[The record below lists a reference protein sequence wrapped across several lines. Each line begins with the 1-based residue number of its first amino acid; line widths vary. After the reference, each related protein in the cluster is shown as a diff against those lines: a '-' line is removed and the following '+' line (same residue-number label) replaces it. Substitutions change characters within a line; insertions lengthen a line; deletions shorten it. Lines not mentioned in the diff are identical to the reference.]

1 MSRMLRRAVALA
13 IVVSAL
19 VGLCV
24 SCNSSA
30 SDDAIS
36 IGMLYPTSGS
46 QGVPGRQEA
55 RGVQLAME
63 WVNAHGG
70 VHGRAIRLVSA
81 AADRPEA
88 VPSAMDALHR
98 DGIEIAVG
106 SHGSAMSAAAAK
118 AATRNG
124 MLFWETGAVGEATQ
138 PGIAN
143 GRNFFRAAPMGANL
157 GRAAVAFIR
166 DQVTPRLGPQ
176 GRPLRYG
183 VAYIDDVYGRAVGA
197 GAVEEINRSSQAFA
211 GAFPYPAK
219 TKDFAALAARI
230 AAAHP
235 DVLFV
240 SSYVNDGVALR
251 KEFVATHVPFVAS
264 IGTSSAYCMPEFGK
278 RLGIDAVG
286 LFASDKP
293 DANVVRPDALRPAT
307 RRMLTWAN
315 DRYRDR
321 YGASM
326 SAPALSGF
334 SNAYAL
340 FGRVLPRA
348 RAIVSA
354 SVAAAAVATKLPLGA
369 LPNGGGLDLAPAGAA
384 DAGENR
390 NAISVIEEWVAP
402 NKMEVVWPPA
412 FATHPIDPITPAR

>member
-1 MSRMLRRAVALA
+1 MSGVFRRALVLSVVLAAFAALT
-13 IVVSAL
+13 
-19 VGLCV
+19 V
-24 SCNSSA
+24 SCTSSA
-30 SDDAIS
+30 SPDAIS

-46 QGVPGRQEA
+46 QGVPGRQEE
-55 RGVQLAME
+55 RGAQLAME

-70 VHGRAIRLVSA
+70 VHGRPIRLVSA
-81 AADRPEA
+81 PADRAEA

-98 DGIEIAVG
+98 DGIAIAVG
-106 SHGSAMSAAAAK
+106 SHGSAISAAAAK
-118 AATRNG
+118 AATRDG
-124 MLFWETGAVGEATQ
+124 MLFWETGAVGETTQ

-157 GRAAVAFIR
+157 GRAAVTFIR
-166 DQVTPRLGPQ
+166 DEVTPRLGPH
-176 GRPLRYG
+176 GPLRYG
-183 VAYIDDVYGRAVGA
+183 VAYIDDVYGSAVGG
-197 GAVEEINRSSQAFA
+197 GAVEEINRSGQVFVGS
-211 GAFPYPAK
+211 FPYPAD
-219 TKDFAALAARI
+219 TTDFTALAARI
-230 AAAHP
+230 AASHP

-240 SSYVNDGVALR
+240 SAYVNDGVALR
-251 KEFVATHVPFVAS
+251 KAFVAAHVPFVAS
-264 IGTSSAYCMPEFGK
+264 IGTSSSYCMPEFGK

-293 DANVVRPDALRPAT
+293 DANVLRPSALEPAA
-307 RRMLTWAN
+307 RRMFTWAN
-315 DRYRDR
+315 DRYRAR

-348 RAIVSA
+348 HAIVPS
-354 SVAAAAVATKLPLGA
+354 SVGAAAVATKLPLGA
-369 LPNGGGLDLAPAGAA
+369 LPNGGGLDLAPAGAP

-402 NKMEVVWPPA
+402 NKMAVVWPRA
-412 FATHPIDPITPAR
+412 FATHSIDPITPAR